1 MSLSRPQLLALI
13 MVFYGLVMISP
24 LFAYFSVS
32 GTALTL
38 GLLGAVLILFR
49 VGDLEVSR
57 PFLFLSLAVFALLC
71 IPGLYWMDPRYPLS
85 GIFVVFSLL
94 LLQLSNAQV
103 IDWFVTFAT
112 VLMLTLL
119 IGAVIGFVLALN
131 GVPSIFEISNTDG
144 RANHFYYTTFSKIRW
159 GNIIR
164 PSAIYDEPGAL
175 SFMVCATAVLRHLRG
190 RDARVTWLMLGLGF
204 VTLSL
209 AHLIYVL
216 IHAMAEQMK
225 IRNFVGIVVT
235 ILPLTLLVVYFGGG
249 EIIEK
254 RLLGRVS
261 VTETG
266 EIVGDNRSWRMINAA
281 RHISAHPESMLF
293 GADSSC
299 RFDQDT
305 CIKKFPL
312 MGENPLSPLVLSG
325 IFVSWPYYLA
335 LLILITAPL
344 FGKQFLVSAGF
355 GALLLQR
362 PYIVGIGYSLIT
374 LLVVMVT
381 IERIAIRSGPSR
393 FLQVGGGARVGEV
406 TRVPVTPRSS

>member
-1 MSLSRPQLLALI
+1 MLLSRPQILALV

-24 LFAYFSVS
+24 LFAHFSVS
-32 GTALTL
+32 GTALTF

-49 VGDLEVSR
+49 VGDLEVNCW
-57 PFLFLSLAVFALLC
+57 FLYLGLAVFALLC

-85 GIFVVFSLL
+85 GIFLVFSLL
-94 LLQLSNAQV
+94 LLQLTDAKA

-112 VLMLTLL
+112 ALMLILL
-119 IGAVIGFVLALN
+119 SGAVIGFVLALN
-131 GVPSIFEISNTDG
+131 GVSPLFEIANTDG

-175 SFMVCATAVLRHLRG
+175 SFMVCATAALRHLRG
-190 RDARVTWLMLGLGF
+190 RDARITWLMLGLGF

-209 AHLIYVL
+209 AHLVYVL
-216 IHAMAEQMK
+216 IHAMAERLK
-225 IRNFVGIVVT
+225 IRNFIGIIAT
-235 ILPLTLLVVYFGGG
+235 ILPLALLVVYFGGH

-254 RLLGRVS
+254 RLLGRITM
-261 VTETG
+261 TESG

-281 RHISAHPESMLF
+281 KHLDIHPESILY

-299 RFDQDT
+299 RFDQNT
-305 CIKKFPL
+305 CKKKFAL
-312 MGENPLSPLVLSG
+312 MGENPLSPLALHG

-335 LLILITAPL
+335 LVILITAPL
-344 FGKQFLVSAGF
+344 FGKQFLVAAGF

-374 LLVVMVT
+374 LLVVMMT
-381 IERIAIRSGPSR
+381 IERIAARSWPAR
-393 FLQVGGGARVGEV
+393 LMPVRGGRSVGEL
-406 TRVPVTPRSS
+406 S